1 MRILCTSQVPLG
13 VDGETVFELAPLA
26 LSDAMELF
34 TRRAHREEAGTRS
47 SVVRSTVCRWR
58 SNWPRAPRRCRSRRS
73 PAASTTA
80 SACCCYL
87 TYAAGDVE
95 RAPADFDDNIEWSI
109 PGNSTISGNYRGKDK
124 FLELLGKLAEKSFTT
139 TPERIVG
146 EGDDV
151 VVISKITAGGE
162 SGLQADVLAYRN
174 GKLVKAQSIA
184 DTALQERVFGK
195 K

>member
-1 MRILCTSQVPLG
+1 MTTSSGP
-13 VDGETVFELAPLA
+13 
-26 LSDAMELF
+26 
-34 TRRAHREEAGTRS
+34 
-47 SVVRSTVCRWR
+47 
-58 SNWPRAPRRCRSRRS
+58 
-73 PAASTTA
+73 
-80 SACCCYL
+80 Y
-87 TYAAGDVE
+87 
-95 RAPADFDDNIEWSI
+95 
-109 PGNSTISGNYRGKDK
+109 GNSTISGNYRGKDK

-184 DTALQERVFGK
+184 DTALQERVFGRK
-195 K
+195 